1 MTVSRY
7 SSGDRIADRRAD
19 YAAML
24 WDMGDRHAAIDL
36 LVDALALAPGWAPGW
51 FRLGEMREETGDL
64 AGAAGAW
71 TEALRLDPPDRMGA
85 SLKLGLIGAAQGIEA
100 APAAFVEALFDQ
112 YADRFDVS
120 LVEKLGYRV
129 PDLIAEALAGLGA
142 SAFAHVVDLGCGTG
156 LMGERL
162 RGRASFL
169 EGNDISRA
177 MLRKAEAK
185 RFYDRLDRVDLCFME
200 AGARRADLVV
210 AADVLIYLGA
220 LDRIV
225 SVVADML
232 KPDGLFAFSVELHDG
247 PEPMVLRP
255 SRRFAHAP
263 HHLRALL
270 TRYGLD
276 LVFVEETALRRDRDE
291 AVSGLIVVARRT
303 AVAGAA
309 EMLDDPHAIELTR
322 RAVR

>member
-129 PDLIAEALAGLGA
+129 P
-142 SAFAHVVDLGCGTG
+142 
-156 LMGERL
+156 
-162 RGRASFL
+162 
-169 EGNDISRA
+169 
-177 MLRKAEAK
+177 KAEAK

>member
-1 MTVSRY
+1 MAVSRF
-7 SSGDRIADRRAD
+7 SSGDRVADRRAD
-19 YAAML
+19 YASML
-24 WDMGDRHAAIDL
+24 WDMGDRAAAIDL
-36 LVDALALAPGWAPGW
+36 MADALALAPGWAPGW
-51 FRLGEMREETGDL
+51 FRLGEMREETGEL
-64 AGAAGAW
+64 SGATEAW
-71 TEALRLDPPDRMGA
+71 TEALRLEPCDRMGA

-100 APAAFVEALFDQ
+100 APAAFVETLFDQ

-129 PDLIAEALAGLGA
+129 PDLIADALAGLGA

-162 RGRASFL
+162 RGCASFL

-185 RFYDRLDRVDLCFME
+185 RFYDRLDRVDLSVM
-200 AGARRADLVV
+200 APGARRADLVV

-220 LDRIV
+220 LERIV

-263 HHLRALL
+263 HHVRALL
-270 TRYGLD
+270 TRSGFD
-276 LVFVEETALRRDRDE
+276 LLSIEETELRRDRGE
-291 AVSGLIVVARRT
+291 AVAGLILVARRI
-303 AVAGAA
+303 ASADAM
-309 EMLDDPHAIELTR
+309 EQLDDPHA
-322 RAVR
+322 AVLGRSLVR

>member
-1 MTVSRY
+1 MKQVRGAHAGKIVHCRPGGSPLKNPLAKVARPMDKPRPLFAVWKNRMTVSRY

-120 LVEKLGYRV
+120 LVEKLGY
-129 PDLIAEALAGLGA
+129 
-142 SAFAHVVDLGCGTG
+142 FARDD
-156 LMGERL
+156 
-162 RGRASFL
+162 A
-169 EGNDISRA
+169 
-177 MLRKAEAK
+177 
-185 RFYDRLDRVDLCFME
+185 
-200 AGARRADLVV
+200 AR
-210 AADVLIYLGA
+210 
-220 LDRIV
+220 
-225 SVVADML
+225 
-232 KPDGLFAFSVELHDG
+232 
-247 PEPMVLRP
+247 
-255 SRRFAHAP
+255 
-263 HHLRALL
+263 
-270 TRYGLD
+270 
-276 LVFVEETALRRDRDE
+276 
-291 AVSGLIVVARRT
+291 RRT
-303 AVAGAA
+303 AEAGWQAAHSMFASHRVAQYIL
-309 EMLDDPHAIELTR
+309 ERSFDEPLSETYPWPTAIETAQEAPGSPPPR
-322 RAVR
+322 SRSSTAS

>member
-1 MTVSRY
+1 MTMPFFC
-7 SSGDRIADRRAD
+7 SGDRIADRRAD

-24 WDMGDRHAAIDL
+24 WDMGDKPAAIDL
-36 LVDALALAPGWAPGW
+36 MADALALAPGWAPGW
-51 FRLGEMREETGDL
+51 FRLGEMREEVGDL
-64 AGAAGAW
+64 TGAAGAW
-71 TEALRLDPPDRMGA
+71 TEALRLDPSDRMGA
-85 SLKLGLIGAAQGIEA
+85 SLKLCLIGAAQGIET
-100 APAAFVEALFDQ
+100 APAAFVETLFDQ
-112 YADRFDVS
+112 YADRFDMS

-129 PDLIAEALAGLGA
+129 PDLIAGALSRLGA
-142 SAFAHVVDLGCGTG
+142 RTFAHVVDLGCGTG

-185 RFYDRLDRVDLCFME
+185 RFYDRLDRVDLSVME
-200 AGARRADLVV
+200 AGACRADLVV

-225 SVVADML
+225 SVVAGMV
-232 KPDGLFAFSVELHDG
+232 KPNGLFAFSVELHDG
-247 PEPMVLRP
+247 PEPMMLRS

-270 TRYGLD
+270 TRSGFE
-276 LVFVEETALRRDRDE
+276 LVFIEETELRRDRGE
-291 AVSGLIVVARRT
+291 AVAGLILVARRT
-303 AVAGAA
+303 VSVGAV
-309 EMLDDPHAIELTR
+309 ERLDDPHAVGPAR
-322 RAVR
+322 PVAR